1 MQKHSIRMANTF
13 QVLVMS
19 ILKRQE
25 GGGSA
30 LLAAVM
36 AQYLQVPCGSGIHCR
51 GECSLSR
58 LSNSDIYEIC
68 LRKRAC
74 ASSRLCSSSSVNKST
89 FGRVSFMSSKL
100 KDSCTSRSST
110 SLSKYVSMFSSI
122 VTCVWEVRL

>member
-36 AQYLQVPCGSGIHCR
+36 AQYL
-51 GECSLSR
+51 
-58 LSNSDIYEIC
+58 
-68 LRKRAC
+68 
-74 ASSRLCSSSSVNKST
+74 
-89 FGRVSFMSSKL
+89 
-100 KDSCTSRSST
+100 
-110 SLSKYVSMFSSI
+110 
-122 VTCVWEVRL
+122 